1 MSTCKDLL
9 KELTDSKV
17 LHLWDTSGDPASG
30 STCELT
36 WLGIWHSYLTT
47 SLCFFSRSGT
57 RIEGACQALGRH
69 SSQLGVRNAPGAAGL
84 GRGGGAFACKST
96 GLGVAFYPH
105 SATGD

>member
-1 MSTCKDLL
+1 MSTCNHLL

-57 RIEGACQALGRH
+57 RMEGLSGFGATQLSAR
-69 SSQLGVRNAPGAAGL
+69 SSKCTRSRRVGE
-84 GRGGGAFACKST
+84 GGGAFACKST
-96 GLGVAFYPH
+96 GLGVAFYPI
-105 SATGD
+105 STTGD